1 MAGKKPTMRENISSR
16 PTDKYGN
23 RATDADLGIGAGA
36 AAARKAAAEK
46 IMRREGTTSP
56 GGGRPAKASGG
67 MGAVSDRDM
76 KIIKAATKM
85 PAKTPSGMGAM
96 SDRDMQIIK
105 AGARSALLRMPTP
118 SKPAKAPAVKAPK
131 APQIIRTTT
140 NMKPTPMGKKR

>member
-23 RATDADLGIGAGA
+23 RATDADLGIGAGVA
-36 AAARKAAAEK
+36 ALRKAAAEK
-46 IMRREGTTSP
+46 ITRQEGTTSP
-56 GGGRPAKASGG
+56 S
-67 MGAVSDRDM
+67 
-76 KIIKAATKM
+76 
-85 PAKTPSGMGAM
+85 
-96 SDRDMQIIK
+96 
-105 AGARSALLRMPTP
+105 GARPALLRMPTP

>member
-23 RATDADLGIGAGA
+23 RATDTDLGIGAGVA
-36 AAARKAAAEK
+36 ALRKAAAEK
-46 IMRREGTTSP
+46 ITRQEGTTSP
-56 GGGRPAKASGG
+56 S
-67 MGAVSDRDM
+67 
-76 KIIKAATKM
+76 
-85 PAKTPSGMGAM
+85 
-96 SDRDMQIIK
+96 
-105 AGARSALLRMPTP
+105 GARPALLRMPTP

>member
-23 RATDADLGIGAGA
+23 RATDTDLGIGAGV

-46 IMRREGTTSP
+46 IMKREGTTSP
-56 GGGRPAKASGG
+56 S
-67 MGAVSDRDM
+67 
-76 KIIKAATKM
+76 
-85 PAKTPSGMGAM
+85 
-96 SDRDMQIIK
+96 
-105 AGARSALLRMPTP
+105 GARPALLRMPTP

>member
-46 IMRREGTTSP
+46 IMKREGTTSP
-56 GGGRPAKASGG
+56 S
-67 MGAVSDRDM
+67 
-76 KIIKAATKM
+76 
-85 PAKTPSGMGAM
+85 
-96 SDRDMQIIK
+96 
-105 AGARSALLRMPTP
+105 GARPALLRMPTP